1 LQTPVS
7 LIGKLCFGLGTF
19 SLSLAVGCGNGGRL
33 ILPHTTGNYSVSS
46 LSGSYVYEIHGFLAD
61 NEPYREIG
69 VFTADGAGNI
79 TGGSDIFASSLSGG
93 AITNSSSV
101 TGSYSVG
108 NDGTGTITLNSTGL
122 GAFAQSRQI
131 NLALTLASTSKV
143 DLMEIDVFAA
153 GAGQAELQ
161 DSTAAGTVPNGTFVF
176 RSHAESDPQT
186 LAPTSSVGVITVANG
201 TVSSGN
207 EDRNRLTVGTSSV
220 SLTAGIF
227 NSSAG
232 TASVTDSTSFT
243 GNFFYFMVNS
253 GKFVF
258 LSGDVNAV
266 ASGSAEAQ
274 SGAVGNGPSGT
285 YVFGSRGD
293 DSAFN
298 ADLATAGEF
307 TANTGAISG
316 SEDVM
321 QEGSLSQNVSIS
333 TCYNAGANGR
343 VVVSDCSTSTAQQI
357 FWMVNPS
364 RAFFLDISTSGAE
377 DGTADLQTVSS
388 FSASTFKGQFAMVMD
403 GADAT
408 PEGLARIGILQ
419 FDGSSKLTLSE
430 LANGS
435 FSGPTNPG
443 AMSGNYQV
451 SSNGRVVGSVSNNGG
466 GVGFIFYAI
475 SASEA
480 YALQPDSG
488 TNTSG
493 SIELQH

>member
-1 LQTPVS
+1 
-7 LIGKLCFGLGTF
+7 
-19 SLSLAVGCGNGGRL
+19 LSLAVGCGNGGSL
-33 ILPHTTGNYSVSS
+33 ILPHTTGNFSASS
-46 LSGSYVYEIHGFLAD
+46 LNGSYVYEIHGFLVD
-61 NEPYREIG
+61 NESYREIG

-79 TGGSDIFASSLSGG
+79 TGGSDVFASSLSGG
-93 AITNSSSV
+93 AISSSSSV

-122 GAFAQSRQI
+122 GAFAQSQI
-131 NLALTLASTSKV
+131 NLALTLSSTSKV
-143 DLMEIDVFAA
+143 ALMEVDSFAA
-153 GAGQAELQ
+153 GAGLAELQ
-161 DSTAAGTVPNGTFVF
+161 DSTAAGTAPNGTFVF

-186 LAPTSSVGVITVANG
+186 LVPASSVGVITVANG

-207 EDRNRLTVGTSSV
+207 EDRNRRTVGTSSV
-220 SLTAGIF
+220 SLTSGIF
-227 NSSAG
+227 NSSTG

-243 GNFFYFMVNS
+243 GNFFYLMVNS

-258 LSGDVNAV
+258 LSSDVNAV

-293 DSAFN
+293 DSVFN

-307 TANTGAISG
+307 TANAGAISG
-316 SEDVM
+316 TEDVM

-333 TCYNAGANGR
+333 SCYNAGANGR

-364 RAFFLDISTSGAE
+364 RTFFLDISTSGVE
-377 DGTADLQTVSS
+377 DGTADLQSVSS

-403 GADAT
+403 GADANF
-408 PEGLARIGILQ
+408 EGLARIGILQ

-435 FSGPTNPG
+435 SSGPTNPG

-451 SSNGRVVGSVSNNGG
+451 SSNGRIVGSVSNNGG
-466 GVGFIFYAI
+466 GVGFILYAI
-475 SASEA
+475 SGSEA

>member
-1 LQTPVS
+1 LRTPAS
-7 LIGKLCFGLGTF
+7 LIGKLCFGLGTL
-19 SLSLAVGCGNGGRL
+19 SLSLAVGCGNGGKL
-33 ILPHTTGNYSVSS
+33 ILPHTTGNYSASS
-46 LSGSYVYEIHGFLAD
+46 LNGSYVYEIHGFLVD
-61 NEPYREIG
+61 NESYREIG

-79 TGGSDIFASSLSGG
+79 TGGSDVFASSLSGG
-93 AITNSSSV
+93 AITNSGSV

-122 GAFAQSRQI
+122 GVFAQSQV

-143 DLMEIDVFAA
+143 ALMEIDGFAA

-161 DSTAAGTVPNGTFVF
+161 DSTAAGTAPNGTFVF

-186 LAPTSSVGVITVANG
+186 LTPASSVGVITISNG

-220 SLTAGIF
+220 SLTSGTF
-227 NSSAG
+227 NNSTG
-232 TASVTDSTSFT
+232 TASVTDSASFT
-243 GNFFYFMVNS
+243 GNFFYLMVNS

-258 LSGDVNAV
+258 LSSDVNAV

-285 YVFGSRGD
+285 YVFGRRGD

-298 ADLATAGEF
+298 ADLATVGEF
-307 TANTGAISG
+307 TANAGTISG
-316 SEDVM
+316 TEDVM

-333 TCYNAGANGR
+333 SCYNAGANGR
-343 VVVSDCSTSTAQQI
+343 VVVSDCSTSATQQI

-364 RAFFLDISTSGAE
+364 RAFFLDSITSGVE

-408 PEGLARIGILQ
+408 PEGLARIGTLQ

-435 FSGPTNPG
+435 LIGPTNPG

-466 GVGFIFYAI
+466 GVDFIFYAI
-475 SASEA
+475 SGSEA
-480 YALQPDSG
+480 YALQPDSA